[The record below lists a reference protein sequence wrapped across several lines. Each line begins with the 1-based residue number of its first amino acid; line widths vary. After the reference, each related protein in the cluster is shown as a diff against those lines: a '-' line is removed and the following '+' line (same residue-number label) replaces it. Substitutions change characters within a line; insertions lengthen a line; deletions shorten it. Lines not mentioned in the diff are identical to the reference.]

1 MFFKFIR
8 VIARTILAVVNGN
21 AHYQNQDKLP
31 EGNYIL
37 VAPHRTWW
45 DPVYMALGASSCS
58 RIRFCDSFWCI

>member
-45 DPVYMALGASSCS
+45 DPVYTVSYTHLTLPTIYSV
-58 RIRFCDSFWCI
+58 

>member
-31 EGNYIL
+31 NL
-37 VAPHRTWW
+37 VGPCL
-45 DPVYMALGASSCS
+45 YGSG
-58 RIRFCDSFWCI
+58 RIA